1 MRYVIQDPKTAL
13 FYGALSVDEVDTCWT
28 ARGKVEP
35 FFFEDIFS
43 AKRVIESFSCAPR
56 EKLEIRTE
64 DGELAIIYPT
74 YAEEWYKYIV

>member
-1 MRYVIQDPKTAL
+1 MRYVIQDPKTKK
-13 FYGALSVDEVDTCWT
+13 FYGELSAEEVDICWVYP
-28 ARGKVEP
+28 GKVEP
-35 FFFEDIFS
+35 FFFDDIFS

-74 YAEEWYKYIV
+74 YAEEWYKNLL